1 MPIEIIIK
9 KYIMEIKN
17 KNNTTRTV
25 YENLTCQEILQ
36 LKRTLVT
43 IVITNDYDFNLT
55 IYLGNLVQFL
65 FDVLTFC
72 RIFSSKTYFFVYNV
86 IFQK

>member
-43 IVITNDYDFNLT
+43 IVITNDYDFN
-55 IYLGNLVQFL
+55 
-65 FDVLTFC
+65 
-72 RIFSSKTYFFVYNV
+72 
-86 IFQK
+86 